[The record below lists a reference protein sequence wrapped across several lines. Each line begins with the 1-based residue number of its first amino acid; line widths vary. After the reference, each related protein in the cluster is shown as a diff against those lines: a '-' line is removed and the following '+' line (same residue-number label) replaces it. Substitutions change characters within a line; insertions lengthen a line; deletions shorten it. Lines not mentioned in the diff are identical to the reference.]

1 MCNFFFL
8 RLYLS
13 NKSERILENRF
24 PLRKLVFVQWTI
36 FSFFGK
42 ELSILQV
49 KSLAWTSLILK
60 FHILYSLVQ
69 LFEASKFI
77 YFGLFNKLTIF
88 NQISALFL
96 SLYPLMKIIP
106 SNNSSQYRLWNFFF
120 PPEKNNILSKETIAD
135 Y

>member
-1 MCNFFFL
+1 MSQTIIYNRVNFQDRTTIFNFSKSYL
-8 RLYLS
+8 LYTYLS

-49 KSLAWTSLILK
+49 KSLAWTTLILK

-106 SNNSSQYRLWNFFF
+106 SNNSSQYRL
-120 PPEKNNILSKETIAD
+120 
-135 Y
+135 